1 MNYQDALWELILS
14 NSGRLPDSFNGSKII
29 VFTIGCALM
38 GLVAVVL
45 DLTMYSVKNRS
56 VFNLSYGNSFG
67 NISKLICLW
76 GIGAGV
82 GGFFGSGADILQ
94 FTRWA
99 CIGVGVGWP
108 LILPRIVDSFANEEE
123 QQKPEVK

>member
-1 MNYQDALWELILS
+1 MNYADALWELTLS
-14 NSGRLPDSFNGSKII
+14 NSGRLPDSFNGSKIV
-29 VFTIGCALM
+29 VFGIGCALM

-56 VFNLSYGNSFG
+56 VFNLSYGNNLG
-67 NISKLICLW
+67 NIFKLICLW
-76 GIGAGV
+76 GLGAGV
-82 GGFFGSGADILQ
+82 GGFFGSGIDILQ

-108 LILPRIVDSFANEEE
+108 LILPRIVDSFANEEDL
-123 QQKPEVK
+123 QKPEVK